1 MGKLVIPSIVAN
13 GGSGGGGG
21 GGSFDPTQIEGYDAT
36 AEQKLINDQG
46 TLKWVQ
52 DGTPTVNWYTG
63 NTGTTITI
71 LDTSNANLVDVYK
84 NGVLLQNIEDY
95 SISGT
100 TLTLTTALEA
110 TDKICVKVDNTS
122 SADLQAIQTLLSNI

>member
-21 GGSFDPTQIEGYDAT
+21 GSIPTLMI
-36 AEQKLINDQG
+36 
-46 TLKWVQ
+46 
-52 DGTPTVNWYTG
+52 YTG

-71 LDTSNANLVDVYK
+71 TDTSSSPLVKVYK
-84 NGVLLQNIEDY
+84 NGVLLQAIQDY
-95 SISGT
+95 TISGT

-110 TDKICVKVDNTS
+110 TDKITTEVF
-122 SADLQAIQTLLSNI
+122 